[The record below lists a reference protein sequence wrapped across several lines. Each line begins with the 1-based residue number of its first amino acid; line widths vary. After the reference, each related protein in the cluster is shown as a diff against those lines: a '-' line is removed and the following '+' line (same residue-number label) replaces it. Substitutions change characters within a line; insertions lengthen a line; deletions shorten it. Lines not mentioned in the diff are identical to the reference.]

1 MAGIICSLALSG
13 CGRMGTTNGSASVS
27 INAPAN
33 RSALPPA
40 NPSHAANRVDPNHR
54 TSGNVTMDG
63 EKNPASAQHTEIV
76 KVLINERNG
85 LEVIENDAHQGLW
98 TDAWRT
104 VSVMND
110 EFVRA
115 VLPVL
120 SATKGNT
127 YANGVHGQLDALR
140 NAVESRNKAETFKL
154 VQVNRASLHVVANA
168 LGVSLLK

>member
-1 MAGIICSLALSG
+1 
-13 CGRMGTTNGSASVS
+13 
-27 INAPAN
+27 
-33 RSALPPA
+33 
-40 NPSHAANRVDPNHR
+40 
-54 TSGNVTMDG
+54 MDG

-110 EFVRA
+110 DFVRA